1 MNNQRSFY
9 KFLVAGVL
17 ALLLIGI
24 AGFYWVFAQRSVG
37 LIHPRLL
44 QPNAAAFVSKQSPV
58 MVSLLVNPDQLESL
72 EQTEKISFLKNNL
85 FAKTSI
91 DYQQDIQP
99 WLGNEVTLAVTS
111 LDIDR
116 DPESGLQPG
125 YLMALAT
132 KDIEKS
138 RGFIEYLFSQKAL
151 TGADLVVQRYQGVK
165 IVFAQ
170 QKSQSQAANMTNLAS
185 AVVNNFVLFAND
197 IQVIREAI
205 NNLQAPE
212 LDLKSFPLYQNAIE
226 ELPKKAIAVAFL
238 NLPILAQWQGL
249 NLTEFIYHAQ
259 ISSLVLLPQGI
270 LAETTFLAKSGIT
283 HPSRLLS
290 QPVTALQY
298 IPDTAELVVTGT
310 NLKNLPKSD
319 LGKLWQQGVA
329 TFYGSQTDIKSKLPE
344 FLTQSNQL
352 WGLNF
357 SHDIFGWVTGEYAIA
372 TLPSSPHQKPNW
384 VFVTEKSSL
393 FSDGISNLDAIALAH
408 GFNVSY
414 FFLNQQ
420 KVSAWTQINPINNA
434 NKIPINVD
442 TEVIGTHISIDNY
455 EIFASDLQTL
465 DHILRKDTMV
475 KNLHFQREI
484 ATITKPNQGFI
495 YIDWPKGRDV
505 LEGQLPLLKYL
516 EVLDKPL
523 FDDLRSLILSS
534 YSSTTGLLK
543 GGVFF
548 QFK

>member
-1 MNNQRSFY
+1 VNNQRSFY

-37 LIHPRLL
+37 VIHPHA
-44 QPNAAAFVSKQSPV
+44 QPDAAAFISKQSPV
-58 MVSLLVNPDQLESL
+58 MVSLLVNPDQLETL
-72 EQTEKISFLKNNL
+72 EQAGKISFFKNNL

-116 DPESGLQPG
+116 DPKTGLQPG

-132 KDIEKS
+132 KDLEKS

-170 QKSQSQAANMTNLAS
+170 QKSQSQAANATNLAS

-238 NLPILAQWQGL
+238 NLPTLAQWQGL

-259 ISSLVLLPQGI
+259 ISSLVLRPQGI

-283 HPSRLLS
+283 HPARLLS
-290 QPVTALQY
+290 QPVAALQY

-310 NLKNLPKSD
+310 NLKNLPQSD

-352 WGLNF
+352 WGLNL
-357 SHDIFGWVTGEYAIA
+357 SHDIFSWVTGEYAIA
-372 TLPSSPHQKPNW
+372 TLPSSPHQQPNW
-384 VFVTEKSSL
+384 VFVAEKSSL
-393 FSDGISNLDAIALAH
+393 LGDGISNLDAIALAH
-408 GFNVSY
+408 GVNVSY

-434 NKIPINVD
+434 NKVPINVD
-442 TEVIGTHISIDNY
+442 TEVIGVHISIDNY
-455 EIFASDLQTL
+455 EIFASDLQIL
-465 DHILRKDTMV
+465 DRILRKDTII
-475 KNLHFQREI
+475 KNRRFQREI
-484 ATITKPNQGFI
+484 ATIPKRNQGFI
-495 YIDWPKGRDV
+495 YIDWSKSRDV
-505 LEGQLPLLKYL
+505 LEAQLPLLKYL
-516 EVLDKPL
+516 EVLGQPL

-548 QFK
+548 QFN